1 MKTNTKLP
9 SWIRKWSMILPEIII
24 FTIFLVIQLQHIN
37 IDFWNDEIYTLKHFT
52 FVPLEAIV
60 TDYHVPNNHIL
71 FNLINSIYLKLIGVD
86 TIHTLMDKPYILRI
100 IPFIYAFLSLFI
112 TYKIG
117 RKFFSRQVG
126 LMGCIVL
133 MTTLAYYNFSLQI
146 RGYGLSTLLLGCIVY
161 YSLSYL
167 RSSKKRSIIFIIVL
181 SALLFY
187 TIPSNIYGIV
197 CVMFMVG
204 LYGVMDAFRKM
215 KREGRNFVRGG
226 KYLWLIIAMS
236 VGVLIALLLY
246 IPIFEDVFLNKYV
259 VGGSPFN
266 FAKLDRYFSHVVPS
280 MLSGRLLFLICGLIL
295 VFLIIR
301 QRKVERNLLILIVL
315 CFMPLVFPFFRGGEA
330 PLRVFVILAPYYAL
344 LFAIAVF
351 RTLNIFV
358 KRNFFYEYALL
369 LLMLFYSLSTF
380 YNEMSRAQAH
390 LKKDIVEG
398 QRSQDLNHQ
407 YYSYYYQPLEVVK
420 KFKAQYKRNI
430 PVVIDGCEPHG
441 VTAYLDKF
449 NIAHYN
455 TYFQDN
461 ALDSL
466 MSKHDSVYVITN
478 HPNAYENINEY
489 RKIRL
494 KESLS
499 YHNVLL
505 LHRNHSIEKLR
516 KRLLKLEDRYR
527 DTVGFVFNV
536 YNDILF
542 RELLSFNDQLHFYD
556 RTKQNHFGTLI
567 EFCNQKPYLI
577 YVETNDDD
585 YTVNAVLNDRRKRIA
600 DFNIKGLTNDFYIN
614 KKILAP
620 ADSIT
625 LYWNNFE
632 GESGSDLT
640 LDSTTYYSGRF
651 SEKLAPDNLYASG
664 YTHPLEEQREE
675 LSLLVSFY
683 GKFKFKTETV
693 LVLTVTR
700 DKEQIL
706 WKGQNL
712 APYYSPQKEW
722 QHVIAAFKWE
732 DTILPGDLIKVYIW
746 NSGQENVWVDNFKV
760 EWGRS

>member
-1 MKTNTKLP
+1 
-9 SWIRKWSMILPEIII
+9 
-24 FTIFLVIQLQHIN
+24 VIQLQHIN
-37 IDFWNDEIYTLKHFT
+37 LDFWNDEIYTLKHFT

-60 TDYHVPNNHIL
+60 TDYHVPNNHVL
-71 FNLINSIYLKLIGVD
+71 FNLINSIYLKVFGVG
-86 TIHTLMDKPYILRI
+86 TIYTLMDTPYVLRV
-100 IPFIYAFLSLFI
+100 IPLIYAFLTLFI

-117 RKFFSRQVG
+117 RKFFNRQVG
-126 LMGCIVL
+126 LMGCIAL

-167 RSSKKRSIIFIIVL
+167 RSSKKRLVLIIIVL

-187 TIPSNIYGIV
+187 TIPSNIYGIA
-197 CVMFMVG
+197 CVMFIVG
-204 LYGVMDAFRKM
+204 LYGFMDAFRKM
-215 KREGRNFVRGG
+215 KREGQNFVRVG
-226 KYLWLIIAMS
+226 KHLWLIIAMS

-246 IPIFEDVFLNKYV
+246 SPVFEDVFLNKYV

-295 VFLIIR
+295 LFLIIR
-301 QRKVERNLLILIVL
+301 QRKVERNLVNLIVL
-315 CFMPLVFPFFRGGEA
+315 CFMPLLFPFFRGGEA
-330 PLRVFVILAPYYAL
+330 PLRVFIILAPYYAL
-344 LFAIAVF
+344 LFAVGVS
-351 RTLNIFV
+351 RTLNVII
-358 KRNFFYEYALL
+358 KRNCFYEFGVL
-369 LLMLFYSLSTF
+369 LLMLFYSLFTF
-380 YNEMSRAQAH
+380 YNEMSKAQAH

-398 QRSQDLNHQ
+398 QRSQDLDHQ
-407 YYSYYYQPLEVVK
+407 YYSYYYQPLEAVK
-420 KFKAQYKRNI
+420 KFKAQYNKNI

-449 NIAHYN
+449 SIPHYN

-494 KESLS
+494 NESLS

-505 LHRNHSIEKLR
+505 LRSNLSIEKLR
-516 KRLLKLEDRYR
+516 KRLLKLKDRYR

-536 YNDILF
+536 YNDVLF
-542 RELLSFNDQLHFYD
+542 REQLSFNDQLHFYD
-556 RTKQNHFGTLI
+556 RTKQHHYGRLI
-567 EFCNQKPYLI
+567 EFCNKKPYLI
-577 YVETNDDD
+577 YVETYDEDA
-585 YTVNAVLNDRRKRIA
+585 YTVNTVLNDRRQRIA
-600 DFNIKGLTNDFYIN
+600 CFRIKGLTSNFYMN
-614 KKILAP
+614 KKVLAP
-620 ADSIT
+620 ADSNA

-632 GESGSDLT
+632 GESGGDLT

-651 SEKLAPDNLYASG
+651 SEKIAPDNLYASG
-664 YTHPLEEQREE
+664 YTHTTKERREE
-675 LSLLVSFY
+675 LSLLISFY

-722 QHVIAAFKWE
+722 QQVIAAFKWK
-732 DTILPGDLIKVYIW
+732 DIILPGDLIKVYIW
-746 NSGQENVWVDNFKV
+746 NPDQENAWVDDFKL
-760 EWGRS
+760 EWGPFNQSLH